1 MNKNRCKRTL
11 GSTFAAA
18 DNKSGHLGK
27 FSINEKAGKSGGRTP
42 DKKATEGYFISNPLF
57 NMLLSLPSSIKTN
70 DLSCARHQGAKPWSC
85 FPERRGVMDFHMPK
99 LFEMLMKQGKQ
110 TRGEPWQTPASL
122 RRMQRCRR
130 KNDAPAQPSG
140 SWWTV
145 RKQRCGSASNPSRLT
160 NAAEQLWPLTSGK
173 GCCSCP
179 FFFTTRCQQIRP
191 TSVRSDWM
199 DGDASPRFGAVPRRT
214 GRIKTWPGAA
224 VKGCIFNEH
233 QQIDLLLLKWRSGS
247 NARGVRVLRSY

>member
-42 DKKATEGYFISNPLF
+42 DEKATEGYFISNPLF

-130 KNDAPAQPSG
+130 KNDS
-140 SWWTV
+140 TH
-145 RKQRCGSASNPSRLT
+145 QRSRLG
-160 NAAEQLWPLTSGK
+160 A
-173 GCCSCP
+173 
-179 FFFTTRCQQIRP
+179 
-191 TSVRSDWM
+191 
-199 DGDASPRFGAVPRRT
+199 DG
-214 GRIKTWPGAA
+214 
-224 VKGCIFNEH
+224 
-233 QQIDLLLLKWRSGS
+233 RSGNRDAAPPRIPLALQTPQS
-247 NARGVRVLRSY
+247 SSDL